1 MIKLYID
8 CHAHIYFSPIPEE
21 AIDGD
26 IIGEIPKPNKDF
38 ITRMISNAK
47 EKGGSNII
55 GVISNPIDFPC
66 YLEQLELENIIH
78 IIGISRNNALKD
90 HSHLIALLENEIE
103 RKFPHGI
110 GEIGLEYSYGFDKLN
125 ETEKNSFMTKQQELF
140 RKQIRLSK
148 EIDIPIVVHA
158 GYGTDKN
165 IVEILKQEKAID
177 VGAQIHGYMSKKD
190 LVSELID
197 MGFYMSFGY
206 LHPRDEELKKIIEI
220 TPLEQTLIE
229 TDSPYHIME
238 FPKKFILPEDV
249 ILVTKEIACI
259 KDINLEE
266 FSNQV
271 VRNAKEL
278 FRF

>member
-125 ETEKNSFMTKQQELF
+125 ETEKNSFMTKQQKLF
-140 RKQIRLSK
+140 RNKYDYQKKLIFQLSFMRVTVQIRIS
-148 EIDIPIVVHA
+148 
-158 GYGTDKN
+158 
-165 IVEILKQEKAID
+165 
-177 VGAQIHGYMSKKD
+177 
-190 LVSELID
+190 
-197 MGFYMSFGY
+197 
-206 LHPRDEELKKIIEI
+206 
-220 TPLEQTLIE
+220 
-229 TDSPYHIME
+229 
-238 FPKKFILPEDV
+238 
-249 ILVTKEIACI
+249 
-259 KDINLEE
+259 
-266 FSNQV
+266 
-271 VRNAKEL
+271 
-278 FRF
+278 